1 MVILLKCNTMKLNT
15 KLFLYFSSVFVVF
28 MVIATVFLYQND
40 KKLRQ
45 QQLDHEL
52 AIYTHMVHL
61 CFEDSVF
68 LQQETTQRIKSLV
81 VDSALRI
88 TVIALDGHIVFDS
101 EYAGDT
107 AMDNHLGR
115 IEIQEAL
122 STGIGK
128 VARQSN
134 SLHKSYYYFA
144 EKFPDMYVRA
154 SMPYNVTILSS
165 LKSNE
170 ALLELMA
177 VLLVIAMVVLYFISQ
192 RFSDNIAGH
201 ETSFKEQLTLNISH
215 ELKTPVSSILG
226 YTESIINNPELPK
239 EKRDQFIDRTYK
251 QALRLKSLLE
261 DISILNKLSKE
272 SELYQ
277 RVNCNLADII
287 QNVINDVQLQAEK
300 NHALIEKRIFPQM
313 PILGNPTLL
322 YSIFRNMLDNA
333 LLYGGEGVVIRITC
347 FNSDAKQY
355 YFTFTDNGPGVP
367 EEHVAHLFERFYR
380 VDSGR
385 SRKMGGTGL
394 GLAIVKHAVR
404 FHGGNIAAENRP
416 EGGLGFMFNLKKK

>member
-1 MVILLKCNTMKLNT
+1 MKLNT

-300 NHALIEKRIFPQM
+300 SHALIEKRIFPQM

>member
-1 MVILLKCNTMKLNT
+1 MKLNT

-101 EYAGDT
+101 EYVGDT

-300 NHALIEKRIFPQM
+300 SHALIEKRIFPQM

>member
-1 MVILLKCNTMKLNT
+1 MKLNT

>member
-1 MVILLKCNTMKLNT
+1 MKCNTMKLNT
-15 KLFLYFSSVFVVF
+15 KLFLYFSSVFVAF
-28 MVIATVFLYQND
+28 MVVATVFLYQND
-40 KKLRQ
+40 KRLRQ
-45 QQLDHEL
+45 DQLDHEL

-61 CFEDSVF
+61 CFGDSTF
-68 LQQETTQRIKSLV
+68 LQQDATQRIKSLV

-101 EYAGDT
+101 EYTDGGLT
-107 AMDNHLGR
+107 ENHLKR
-115 IEIQEAL
+115 AEIQEAL

-128 VARQSN
+128 ATRRSD
-134 SLHKSYYYFA
+134 SLNKSYYYFA
-144 EKFPDMYVRA
+144 ERFPDMYIRA
-154 SMPYNVTILSS
+154 SMPYNITILSS

-192 RFSDNIAGH
+192 RFSDNITGH
-201 ETSFKEQLTLNISH
+201 ENSFKEQLTLNISH

-226 YTESIINNPELPK
+226 YTESLINNPDLPK
-239 EKRDQFIDRTYK
+239 EKREQFIDRTYK
-251 QALRLKSLLE
+251 QALRLRSLLN
-261 DISILNKLSKE
+261 DISTLNKLSKE

-333 LLYGGEGVVIRITC
+333 LLYGGEGVVICITC

-355 YFTFTDNGPGVP
+355 YFTFTDNGSGVP